1 MPIKIE
7 LLGSA
12 LKISLIK
19 FKVSWVP
26 LWRTARRYPPYIPHF
41 SMSLEGGQ
49 FSRSN
54 FWEIFLKISCYPPKK
69 IKYFAFV

>member
-7 LLGSA
+7 LFGSA

-19 FKVSWVP
+19 FKVSLVP
-26 LWRTARRYPPYIPHF
+26 PSLECLGIPHF

-54 FWEIFLKISCYPPKK
+54 FWKILVKK
-69 IKYFAFV
+69 YLFFRGGNN

>member
-7 LLGSA
+7 LFGSA

-19 FKVSWVP
+19 FKVSLVP
-26 LWRTARRYPPYIPHF
+26 PPGGLPVGIPPYILHF

-49 FSRSN
+49 FFRSN
-54 FWEIFLKISCYPPKK
+54 FWEIFQKINFFKNK
-69 IKYFAFV
+69 IF

>member
-7 LLGSA
+7 LFGSA

-19 FKVSWVP
+19 FKVSLVP
-26 LWRTARRYPPYIPHF
+26 PSLECLGIPPYIPHF

-54 FWEIFLKISCYPPKK
+54 FWKILVKK
-69 IKYFAFV
+69 YLFFRGGNN

>member
-7 LLGSA
+7 LFGSA

-19 FKVSWVP
+19 FKFSWLP
-26 LWRTARRYPPYIPHF
+26 LPGGLPVGIPSYIPHF

-54 FWEIFLKISCYPPKK
+54 FWEIFQKINFFKNK
-69 IKYFAFV
+69 IF

>member
-7 LLGSA
+7 LFGLA

-26 LWRTARRYPPYIPHF
+26 PWRTARRYPPLYTPF
-41 SMSLEGGQ
+41 FDVFRG
-49 FSRSN
+49 RSILSFKFLGN
-54 FWEIFLKISCYPPKK
+54 FPKNQL
-69 IKYFAFV
+69 F

>member
-7 LLGSA
+7 LFGSA

-19 FKVSWVP
+19 FKVSWCPPPGGLPVGI
-26 LWRTARRYPPYIPHF
+26 PPYIPHF

-54 FWEIFLKISCYPPKK
+54 FWEIFQKINFFKNK
-69 IKYFAFV
+69 IF

>member
-7 LLGSA
+7 LFGLA

-26 LWRTARRYPPYIPHF
+26 PWRTARRYPPYIPHF

-54 FWEIFLKISCYPPKK
+54 FWEIFQKINFFKNK
-69 IKYFAFV
+69 IF

>member
-7 LLGSA
+7 LFDSA

-26 LWRTARRYPPYIPHF
+26 PPGGLPVGIPPYIPHF

-54 FWEIFLKISCYPPKK
+54 FWKILVKK
-69 IKYFAFV
+69 YLFKK

>member
-7 LLGSA
+7 LFDSA

-26 LWRTARRYPPYIPHF
+26 PGGLPVGIPPYIPHF

-54 FWEIFLKISCYPPKK
+54 FWEIFQKINFFKNK
-69 IKYFAFV
+69 IF

>member
-7 LLGSA
+7 LFGLA

-26 LWRTARRYPPYIPHF
+26 PWRTARRYPPLYTPFFDVFRGRSILSIKF
-41 SMSLEGGQ
+41 LENFGKKVSFFRGG
-49 FSRSN
+49 N
-54 FWEIFLKISCYPPKK
+54 N
-69 IKYFAFV
+69 

>member
-7 LLGSA
+7 LFGSA

-19 FKVSWVP
+19 FKVSLVP
-26 LWRTARRYPPYIPHF
+26 PLTGGLPVGIPSYIPHF
-41 SMSLEGGQ
+41 SISIEGGQ

-54 FWEIFLKISCYPPKK
+54 FWKILVKK
-69 IKYFAFV
+69 YLF

>member
-7 LLGSA
+7 LFGSA

-26 LWRTARRYPPYIPHF
+26 PPGGLPVGIPLYIPHF

-54 FWEIFLKISCYPPKK
+54 FW
-69 IKYFAFV
+69 

>member
-7 LLGSA
+7 LFGSA

-19 FKVSWVP
+19 FKVSLVP
-26 LWRTARRYPPYIPHF
+26 PSLECLGIPPYIPHF

-54 FWEIFLKISCYPPKK
+54 FWEIFQKINFFKNK
-69 IKYFAFV
+69 IF